1 VLLEIPSCI
10 KPFSNK
16 VGSSIPNRCDVS
28 VLNST
33 VCYTASQFRIVGW
46 LFSVGRTVFSS
57 ISLEFDSFPL
67 RSVLDTTVCDKQFH
81 WVTGGCLCPV
91 GIAVLLTI
99 SWEFDFPLLWAALFS
114 TVCET
119 VSQLLTVIRKFITR
133 GRLSSILNWTPN
145 CYWNI
150 VK

>member
-1 VLLEIPSCI
+1 MLEIPRCI
-10 KPFSNK
+10 KPFSIK

-28 VLNST
+28 VFNST
-33 VCYTASQFRIVGW
+33 VCYTVSQFRIVSW
-46 LFSVGRTVFSS
+46 LSSVGRTVFSS

-67 RSVLDTTVCDKQFH
+67 RSVLNTTVCDKQTH
-81 WVTGGCLCPV
+81 WVTGGCSCSV
-91 GIAVLLTI
+91 GNAVFSTI
-99 SWEFDFPLLWAALFS
+99 RWEFDFPLLWAALFS

-119 VSQLLTVIRKFITR
+119 VSQLLTIIRTFITR
-133 GRLSSILNWTPN
+133 GRLPLVLNRTPN